1 MFGLKTLKAFRD
13 KNNPEKNYKVGETL
27 ITDEID
33 RVNDLVARGMCVISS
48 IEVKTAGEDKQP
60 GSDGSKITVFEKEF
74 EVESVKAALASIGVT
89 VAKNAGVTGV
99 TKKLSELTEEQSK
112 ALSEILCKDP
122 Q

>member
-1 MFGLKTLKAFRD
+1 MFELKTLKAFRD

-48 IEVKTAGEDKQP
+48 VGEKHPVDN
-60 GSDGSKITVFEKEF
+60 GSKITVFEKEF
-74 EVESVKAALASIGVT
+74 EVEAVKVALASIGVT

-122 Q
+122 K